1 MTSENK
7 PHPITRSRSQYS
19 NKNEDI
25 KTQFFL
31 LFLFF
36 FYIALFRMHAPNEG
50 EPSVKKNAR
59 KEHCK
64 KNK

>member
-7 PHPITRSRSQYS
+7 PHPITRSQYS

-36 FYIALFRMHAPNEG
+36 FNIALFRMHALNEG
-50 EPSVKKNAR
+50 EPGVKKTPEKNTLR
-59 KEHCK
+59 KI
-64 KNK
+64 NN